1 MASLENNSLA
11 TLKTFHHYVKKVSKG
26 DFLFQEGMVANDLFI
41 IESGIIQISKVTPDG
56 KELCLRI
63 CQKGDLFG
71 ELSIFSDQSQYM
83 LNAKALIDC
92 EVAIISKDTLEC
104 ELTQNPKLSM
114 ELMKW
119 MSDQY
124 RRTHTKI
131 RDLILHGKKGALYS
145 TLIRLTNSYG
155 IKKEN
160 GIFID
165 LSLTNQ
171 QLANFCGTA
180 RESVNRM
187 LSELKRDNII
197 SMTKGKIIVHDV
209 EYLKNEINCER
220 CPVDFCRI
228 E

>member
-1 MASLENNSLA
+1 M
-11 TLKTFHHYVKKVSKG
+11 TFHHNVKKVSKG
-26 DFLFQEGMVANDLFI
+26 DFLFQEGMVAKDLFI
-41 IESGIIQISKVTPDG
+41 IKEGIIQISKVTPDG

-63 CQKGDLFG
+63 CQKDDLFG
-71 ELSIFSDQSQYM
+71 ELSIFSDQSHYM
-83 LNAKALIDC
+83 LNAKAIIDS
-92 EVAIISKDTLEC
+92 EVAVISKETLES
-104 ELTQNPKLSM
+104 ELSHNHHLSM

-124 RRTHTKI
+124 RRIHTKI

-155 IKKEN
+155 IEKED

-165 LSLTNQ
+165 LTLTNQ

-187 LSELKRDNII
+187 LSELKKNKII
-197 SMTKGKIIVHDV
+197 SMINGKIIVHDL
-209 EYLKNEINCER
+209 EHLKREINCEQ

-228 E
+228 D